1 MLNETITG
9 LAQKLDQ
16 LFGYEIY
23 WDEVEQGL
31 NEPCFLIVCLSGS
44 HEQEIDTLYERK
56 QAFDIHYFPQAHKPT
71 QEINSVI
78 DALNM
83 ELEYITVDGNLVRGS
98 KMRHEVID
106 GVLHFFVNYNVRI
119 RKVVEPDPYME
130 DLEINERVKP
140 NGD

>member
-23 WDEVEQGL
+23 TDEVEQGL
-31 NEPCFLIVCLSGS
+31 NEPCFFIVCLTGRQ
-44 HEQEIDTLYERK
+44 EQEIGTLYERE

-71 QEINSVI
+71 REINDVA
-78 DALNM
+78 DTLHM

-106 GVLHFFVNYNVRI
+106 GVLHFFVNYDIRI
-119 RKVVEPDPYME
+119 RKVVEPGPYME